1 MVIELSQEN
10 TGPPVL
16 AAQGGGRSSLTSQ
29 QRHFCALT
37 SSGAFLNGSFC
48 KAERKRCSKPGVDGS
63 VSASVF
69 IRFTLYRFLVLKE
82 DK

>member
-1 MVIELSQEN
+1 MVMELSQEN
-10 TGPPVL
+10 TAPPVL
-16 AAQGGGRSSLTSQ
+16 AAQGGSSLTSQ
-29 QRHFCALT
+29 QCHFRALM
-37 SSGAFLNGSFC
+37 SSGAFLKGSFC

-69 IRFTLYRFLVLKE
+69 ICFTLYRFLVLKE